1 MTVQN
6 EIAVRPQGP
15 GFMRLSPDGY
25 VRLTPEQFQA
35 IPLVHLL
42 SGLDPDEPLPLHEG
56 ASRTDISGYTEWVSE
71 MAPVITLGWDWR
83 MEGASAG
90 QARYLRTGLPR
101 SNIMLVDNLR
111 QDLGP
116 ANTAKLLEAA
126 IDKTAWQVAVQRQ
139 IMDRYVCQPVKVDS

>member
-42 SGLDPDEPLPLHEG
+42 SGLDPDEFSPLHEG
-56 ASRTDISGYTEWVSE
+56 ASQTHISGYTEWVSE
-71 MAPVITLGWDWR
+71 TAPIITLGWDWR
-83 MEGASAG
+83 MEGASG
-90 QARYLRTGLPR
+90 QTRYLRMGLPR
-101 SNIMLVDNLR
+101 SNIMLVDDQR
-111 QDLGP
+111 RDLGP

-126 IDKTAWQVAVQRQ
+126 IDKTAWQVVVQRH
-139 IMDRYVCQPVKVDS
+139 IMDRYV

>member
-6 EIAVRPQGP
+6 GIAVRPQGH

-25 VRLTPEQFQA
+25 VRLTLEQFQA

-56 ASRTDISGYTEWVSE
+56 ASQT
-71 MAPVITLGWDWR
+71 APVITLGWDWR
-83 MEGASAG
+83 MEGASG

-101 SNIMLVDNLR
+101 SNIMLVDDLR
-111 QDLGP
+111 RDLGP

-126 IDKTAWQVAVQRQ
+126 IDKTAWQAAVRLH
-139 IMDRYVCQPVKVDS
+139 IMDRYT

>member
-25 VRLTPEQFQA
+25 VRLTLEQFQA

-56 ASRTDISGYTEWVSE
+56 ASQTNISGYTEWVSE
-71 MAPVITLGWDWR
+71 TAPIITLGWDWR
-83 MEGASAG
+83 MEGSSG
-90 QARYLRTGLPR
+90 QARYFRTGFPR
-101 SNIMLVDNLR
+101 SNIMLVD
-111 QDLGP
+111 DLWRDLCP
-116 ANTAKLLEAA
+116 ANTAKLLEVA
-126 IDKTAWQVAVQRQ
+126 IDKTAWQAAVRLR
-139 IMDRYVCQPVKVDS
+139 IMDRYT

>member
-6 EIAVRPQGP
+6 GIAVKPQGR

-56 ASRTDISGYTEWVSE
+56 ASQTDISGYTEWVSE
-71 MAPVITLGWDWR
+71 TAPIITLGWDWR
-83 MEGASAG
+83 MEGSSG
-90 QARYLRTGLPR
+90 QTRYLRMGLPR
-101 SNIMLVDNLR
+101 SNIMLMDNLWR
-111 QDLGP
+111 DLGP
-116 ANTAKLLEAA
+116 ATTAKLLEEA
-126 IDKTAWQVAVQRQ
+126 IDKMAWQAVIQRYL
-139 IMDRYVCQPVKVDS
+139 MDRYI

>member
-35 IPLVHLL
+35 IPMVHLL

-56 ASRTDISGYTEWVSE
+56 ASQTDISGYTEWVSE
-71 MAPVITLGWDWR
+71 TAPVITLGWDWR

-111 QDLGP
+111 QDLSP

>member
-1 MTVQN
+1 
-6 EIAVRPQGP
+6 
-15 GFMRLSPDGY
+15 MRLFPDGY

-71 MAPVITLGWDWR
+71 TAPVITLGWDWR
-83 MEGASAG
+83 MEGASG

-101 SNIMLVDNLR
+101 SNIMLVDDLR
-111 QDLGP
+111 RDLGS
-116 ANTAKLLEAA
+116 AKTAKLLEAA
-126 IDKTAWQVAVQRQ
+126 IDKTAWQAVVQRR